1 MTPEYEKCTGIAMY
15 CVNLAAEE
23 TGWLSFAHVF
33 SYDAPRSVSNLEKIV
48 KIGGEGGLLFKL
60 VSSLLQLQLDPELP
74 LMLGRSFVTD
84 SSASGGLEGIRRSTA
99 VSFKSSV

>member
-48 KIGGEGGLLFKL
+48 KIGERADCYLS
-60 VSSLLQLQLDPELP
+60 SSLL
-74 LMLGRSFVTD
+74 
-84 SSASGGLEGIRRSTA
+84 SSSCNLIPSCP
-99 VSFKSSV
+99 